1 MREELSDVVVVAD
14 VPVEH
19 ALGEDGSRH
28 DDVARLLAKYAE
40 ACTALLV
47 DRRQAVDAT
56 GVEDDDQ
63 PAAL

>member
-1 MREELSDVVVVAD
+1 MHEEPSHVVVVAD

-19 ALGEDGSRH
+19 ALGENGSRH
-28 DDVARLLAKYAE
+28 DDVARLLAKYPQAS
-40 ACTALLV
+40 AALLV